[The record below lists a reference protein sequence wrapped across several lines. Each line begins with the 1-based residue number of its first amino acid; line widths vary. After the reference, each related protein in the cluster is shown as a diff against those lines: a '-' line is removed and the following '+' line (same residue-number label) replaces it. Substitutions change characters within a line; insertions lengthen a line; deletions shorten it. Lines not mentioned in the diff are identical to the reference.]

1 MKLKNFAIVVIAV
14 SFEPSMKEINEYL
27 KMKLKKQWR
36 TTTVNSTLL
45 LLEMKGM
52 VMVIL
57 TSNRRT
63 MISTLQK
70 KFGRNAKAKLYDFFS
85 VEDK

>member
-52 VMVIL
+52 VIL